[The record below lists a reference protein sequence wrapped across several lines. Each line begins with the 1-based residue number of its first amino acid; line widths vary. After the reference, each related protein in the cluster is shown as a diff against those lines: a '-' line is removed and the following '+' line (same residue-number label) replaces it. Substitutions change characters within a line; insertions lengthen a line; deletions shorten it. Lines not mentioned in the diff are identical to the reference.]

1 MPLPAVELAPLS
13 DANREAVHA
22 LAVHEHQR
30 RFLSTPEIADF
41 LADAENHPEFT
52 PLAVVTGGE
61 IVGFVS
67 MGVPAEPG
75 RWWIPLVIVDRE
87 RQGQGVGR
95 ATVALVI
102 SVIRAIDRTSVAV
115 GLACHPENEVALHIY
130 RSFGFEEHGLNDRGD
145 LEMWL
150 RL

>member
-1 MPLPAVELAPLS
+1 M
-13 DANREAVHA
+13 HA

-30 RFLSTPEIADF
+30 RFLSTPDLAGF
-41 LADAENHPEFT
+41 LAGADDHPEFT
-52 PLAVVTGGE
+52 PLAVVAAGDV
-61 IVGFVS
+61 VGFVS

-75 RWWIPLVIVDRE
+75 RWWIPLLIVDRE
-87 RQGQGVGR
+87 RQGQGIGR

-115 GLACHPENEVALHIY
+115 GLTCHPENEPALHIY
-130 RSFGFEEHGLNDRGD
+130 RSLGFEEQGRDDRGD